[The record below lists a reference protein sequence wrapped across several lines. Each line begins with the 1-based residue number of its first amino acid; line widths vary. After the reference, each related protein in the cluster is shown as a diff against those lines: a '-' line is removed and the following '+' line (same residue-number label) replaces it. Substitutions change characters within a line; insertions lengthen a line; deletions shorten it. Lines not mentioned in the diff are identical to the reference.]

1 MFKDIRISKHF
12 RFQPSK
18 CNKYIDRY
26 FLLTSSYLC
35 SHSCAGANPEMKD
48 NTRDKLQGFNNQDN
62 KNEWSRRRKVCNL
75 MFKIPYDAAD
85 SEGCGTIAV
94 FGSLLFG
101 AFLRCVTHTL

>member
-18 CNKYIDRY
+18 GNKISEYIDRY

-62 KNEWSRRRKVCNL
+62 IFYGLGEEK
-75 MFKIPYDAAD
+75 F
-85 SEGCGTIAV
+85 
-94 FGSLLFG
+94 
-101 AFLRCVTHTL
+101 VT